1 MMMKKKIAA
10 AALSL
15 LACMALGAQENAA
28 DIKAE
33 YERQVRYVGL
43 AGVGVETIINRWEA
57 AAPEDPEV
65 YVARFNY
72 WLSKSAAESVVIT
85 RPQKR
90 YLGNDPVMT
99 LKDSLGRDVY
109 YFEDVNYDDEAFG
122 EALKAIDRAIEL
134 NPQEISYRFGKI
146 TSIMDYEKESP
157 DMTAAEL
164 SLLIDDYQAGGE
176 GWTYAGEPLTQELFC
191 QGISEYCYR
200 FFRTASPASYEYFLE
215 ISEKMNKL
223 YPDEVV
229 FIDNI
234 GSYWQVNGDSRK
246 ALRYYRKALKID
258 PEDYAANN
266 NIRLIQS
273 SQSRKGRPS
282 K

>member
-1 MMMKKKIAA
+1 MMMKKIAA

-15 LACMALGAQENAA
+15 LASMALGAQENAA

-57 AAPEDPEV
+57 AAPEDPEVYVARFNYWLSKSAAESEV

-146 TSIMDYEKESP
+146 TSIMDYEKES
-157 DMTAAEL
+157 
-164 SLLIDDYQAGGE
+164 
-176 GWTYAGEPLTQELFC
+176 GWTYAGETLTQELFC

>member
-1 MMMKKKIAA
+1 MKKKKIAA

-134 NPQEISYRFGKI
+134 KPQEISYRFGKI

-157 DMTAAEL
+157 DMTAAEIL
-164 SLLIDDYQAGGE
+164 SLIDDYQARGE
-176 GWTYAGEPLTQELFC
+176 GWTYAGETLTRELFC

-200 FFRTASPASYEYFLE
+200 FFRTASPVSYEYFLE

>member
-1 MMMKKKIAA
+1 MMMKKIAA

-43 AGVGVETIINRWEA
+43 AGVGVETIINRWEV

>member
-1 MMMKKKIAA
+1 MMMKKIAA

>member
-1 MMMKKKIAA
+1 MMKKKIAA

-15 LACMALGAQENAA
+15 LACMSLGAQENAA

-157 DMTAAEL
+157 DMTAAEIF
-164 SLLIDDYQAGGE
+164 SLIDDYQAGGE
-176 GWTYAGEPLTQELFC
+176 GWTYAGETLTQELFC

>member
-1 MMMKKKIAA
+1 MMMKKIAA

-157 DMTAAEL
+157 DMTAAEIL
-164 SLLIDDYQAGGE
+164 SLIDDYQARGE
-176 GWTYAGEPLTQELFC
+176 DWTYAGETLTQELFC

>member
-1 MMMKKKIAA
+1 MMQKKIAA

-65 YVARFNY
+65 HVARFNY

-176 GWTYAGEPLTQELFC
+176 GWTYAGETLTQELFC

-246 ALRYYRKALKID
+246 ALRYYRKALKIA

>member
-1 MMMKKKIAA
+1 MMMKKIAA

-57 AAPEDPEV
+57 AAPEDSEV

-157 DMTAAEL
+157 DMTAAEIF
-164 SLLIDDYQAGGE
+164 SLIDDYQARGE
-176 GWTYAGEPLTQELFC
+176 GWTYAGETLTQELFC

>member
-1 MMMKKKIAA
+1 MKKIVT

-15 LACMALGAQENAA
+15 LACLSLAAQENAA

-65 YVARFNY
+65 HVARFNY
-72 WLSKSAAESVVIT
+72 WLTKSAAASSVIT

-157 DMTAAEL
+157 DMTAAEIF
-164 SLLIDDYQAGGE
+164 SLIDDYQAGGE
-176 GWTYAGEPLTQELFC
+176 GWTYAGETLTQELFC

>member
-15 LACMALGAQENAA
+15 LACLSLAAQENAA

-176 GWTYAGEPLTQELFC
+176 GWTYAGETLTQELFC

>member
-1 MMMKKKIAA
+1 MMKKMIAA

-65 YVARFNY
+65 HVARFNY

>member
-72 WLSKSAAESVVIT
+72 WLSKSAAESAVIT

-157 DMTAAEL
+157 DMTAAEIF
-164 SLLIDDYQAGGE
+164 SLIDDYQAGGE
-176 GWTYAGEPLTQELFC
+176 GWTYAGETLTQELFC

>member
-1 MMMKKKIAA
+1 MMQKKIAA

-65 YVARFNY
+65 HVARFNY

-176 GWTYAGEPLTQELFC
+176 GWTYAGETLTQELFC
-191 QGISEYCYR
+191 QGISE
-200 FFRTASPASYEYFLE
+200 YEYFLE

-246 ALRYYRKALKID
+246 ALRYYRKALKIA

>member
-1 MMMKKKIAA
+1 MTILGFLTVSARFCVIDQC
-10 AALSL
+10 LIGIFSL
-15 LACMALGAQENAA
+15 TQKFGKL
-28 DIKAE
+28 
-33 YERQVRYVGL
+33 RQV
-43 AGVGVETIINRWEA
+43 
-57 AAPEDPEV
+57 
-65 YVARFNY
+65 
-72 WLSKSAAESVVIT
+72 
-85 RPQKR
+85 
-90 YLGNDPVMT
+90 
-99 LKDSLGRDVY
+99 GRT
-109 YFEDVNYDDEAFG
+109 G
-122 EALKAIDRAIEL
+122 C
-134 NPQEISYRFGKI
+134 
-146 TSIMDYEKESP
+146 P
-157 DMTAAEL
+157 DMTAAEIL
-164 SLLIDDYQAGGE
+164 SLIDDYQARGE
-176 GWTYAGEPLTQELFC
+176 GWTYAGETLTQELFC

-273 SQSRKGRPS
+273 SQSRKGRP
-282 K
+282 

>member
-1 MMMKKKIAA
+1 MKKGI
-10 AALSL
+10 LLFFSL
-15 LACMALGAQENAA
+15 LSGLALGAQDDAA
-28 DIKAE
+28 GIKAE
-33 YERQVRYVGL
+33 YERQVRYVG
-43 AGVGVETIINRWEA
+43 ADGPGVETIINRWEA
-57 AAPEDPEV
+57 AAPDDPEAA
-65 YVARFNY
+65 VARFNY
-72 WLSKSAAESVVIT
+72 WLAKATVRTEVIV
-85 RPQKR
+85 RPTKK
-90 YLGNDPVMT
+90 YLGQNPVVT
-99 LKDSLGRDVY
+99 LKDSLGNDVN
-109 YFEDVNYDDEAFG
+109 YFEDTVYDDAAFG
-122 EALKAIDRAIEL
+122 EALKAVEKAISLAPGEL
-134 NPQEISYRFGKI
+134 NYRFYKI
-146 TSIMDYEKESP
+146 TAVLDYEKESP

>member
-1 MMMKKKIAA
+1 MMMKKIAA

-176 GWTYAGEPLTQELFC
+176 GWTYAGETLTQELFC

>member
-15 LACMALGAQENAA
+15 LACLSLAAQENAA

-65 YVARFNY
+65 HVARFNY
-72 WLSKSAAESVVIT
+72 WLTKSAAASSVIT

-122 EALKAIDRAIEL
+122 EALKAIDKAIEL
-134 NPQEISYRFGKI
+134 DPQEISYRFGKI

-157 DMTAAEL
+157 DMTAAEIF
-164 SLLIDDYQAGGE
+164 SLIDDYQAGGE
-176 GWTYAGEPLTQELFC
+176 GWTYAGETLTQELFC

-258 PEDYAANN
+258 PEDFAANN

>member
-1 MMMKKKIAA
+1 MMKKMIAA

-273 SQSRKGRPS
+273 SQSRKGRP
-282 K
+282 

>member
-1 MMMKKKIAA
+1 MMMKKIAA

-176 GWTYAGEPLTQELFC
+176 GWTYAGGPLTQELFC

>member
-1 MMMKKKIAA
+1 MMMKKIAA

-57 AAPEDPEV
+57 AAPEDSEV

-176 GWTYAGEPLTQELFC
+176 GWTYAGETLTQELFC

-273 SQSRKGRPS
+273 SQSRKGRP
-282 K
+282 

>member
-1 MMMKKKIAA
+1 MMKKMIAA

>member
-1 MMMKKKIAA
+1 MMMMKIAA

-65 YVARFNY
+65 HVARFNY
-72 WLSKSAAESVVIT
+72 WLTKSAAESVVIT

-157 DMTAAEL
+157 DMTAAEIL
-164 SLLIDDYQAGGE
+164 SLIDDYQARGE
-176 GWTYAGEPLTQELFC
+176 GWTYAGETLTQELFC

>member
-1 MMMKKKIAA
+1 MMKKKIAA

-157 DMTAAEL
+157 DMTAAEIL
-164 SLLIDDYQAGGE
+164 SLIDDYQARGE
-176 GWTYAGEPLTQELFC
+176 GWTYAGETLTQELFC

-200 FFRTASPASYEYFLE
+200 LFRTASPASYEYFLE